1 MIKFD
6 SCEQIIGTYK
16 NVKSTYNKEKCKFE
30 TYYENEKY
38 DFDRYNFIKRTPLST
53 QEISIIVDFKENE
66 ITGDTIA
73 YGSWYDLELEE
84 CIDYLITL
92 QPSEIKRD
100 FTDLLARVG
109 A

>member
-6 SCEQIIGTYK
+6 YSEQIKGTYE
-16 NVKSTYNKEKCKFE
+16 NK
-30 TYYENEKY
+30 KY

-53 QEISIIVDFKENE
+53 QEISIVVNFKGNE

-84 CIDYLITL
+84 CIDYLKTL
-92 QPSEIKRD
+92 QLSEIKRD
-100 FTDLLARVG
+100 FSGLLAQVR